1 MMEWLFGDIGG
12 QIAVRRFYG
21 DAVYES
27 LLKEQRFEELRRKLV
42 RSGAFIDEA
51 WPQLQSRAAT
61 CSGVSR

>member
-1 MMEWLFGDIGG
+1 MEWLFGDIDG

-21 DAVYES
+21 DAVYER
-27 LLKEQRFEELRRKLV
+27 LLQAHRFDELRRRLV
-42 RSGAFIDEA
+42 QSGAFIDEA